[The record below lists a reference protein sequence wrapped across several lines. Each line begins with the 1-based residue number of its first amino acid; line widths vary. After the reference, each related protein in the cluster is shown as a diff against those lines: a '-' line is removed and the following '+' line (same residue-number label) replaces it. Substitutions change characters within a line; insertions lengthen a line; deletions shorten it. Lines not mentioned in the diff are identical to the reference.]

1 MYVDDAVQAQVVVDE
16 EQHKSTFVNSGTY
29 SSITLLRLL
38 AMNVKILGFLL
49 SVLISDMLC
58 TTMHHQHPTSSLY
71 MD

>member
-29 SSITLLRLL
+29 SSITLLL

-58 TTMHHQHPTSSLY
+58 TTMHHQHPEVGA
-71 MD
+71 